1 MLVMLIVCVSS
12 AGTTIVH
19 FRPKWLESRAAHNDN
34 CNDNEN
40 CNDNDNDSD
49 VIVMLIV
56 CKCWHNHRPL
66 PPQVAGEQGR
76 AGADHRRADVEEGG
90 HLEGA

>member
-19 FRPKWLESRAAHNDN
+19 FRPKWLESSVTECYRVLQGVRE
-34 CNDNEN
+34 CY
-40 CNDNDNDSD
+40 
-49 VIVMLIV
+49 
-56 CKCWHNHRPL
+56 NHCPL
-66 PPQVAGEQGR
+66 PAQVAGEQGR